1 MKKRLRL
8 VLVVLGIMTTIEAKR
23 TALRSTGE
31 MDSADEAMSV
41 VDKSSEKKLMVS
53 ASSESPKKCKER
65 ERKEARMG
73 SAGPKKGQWC
83 LFNVTPDTEDRSKKL
98 YADLAVGFIKY
109 TMPKITML
117 NAIGGTNTVSLQHSS
132 LLPMVRGGMG
142 VEIIGLPCISNG
154 RNKDDVTQTTRA
166 RIGWQALYAKK
177 NAAVETIYTSSSTT
191 TPILLGLQDVERG
204 EFMAVFSY
212 DLLRDKLSLEGGM
225 GVVGGALKDFALFQP
240 PVTDSTVTLPSFYM
254 GQYLKPRKA
263 NFGGFIGVNLAH
275 RFECADRVL
284 LEIGYR
290 CVFSSV
296 KYQTTIYQ
304 TQPGLLAT
312 DPVQNA
318 FLMAQTAGN
327 AVLLA
332 QPKFKVRANEV
343 TFGIVAEF

>member
-8 VLVVLGIMTTIEAKR
+8 ALVVLGMITTIEAKR
-23 TALRSTGE
+23 TSLRSCNGGNDVVIVE
-31 MDSADEAMSV
+31 EYSEARV
-41 VDKSSEKKLMVS
+41 VAEPSKKSLKKH
-53 ASSESPKKCKER
+53 KER
-65 ERKEARMG
+65 EYKEKKHHENTIE
-73 SAGPKKGQWC
+73 KKGRW
-83 LFNVTPDTEDRSKKL
+83 LVFDDKAPDKEDRAKKL
-98 YADLAVGFIKY
+98 YTDLAVGFIKY
-109 TMPKITML
+109 TMPEVTMF
-117 NAIGGTNTVSLQHSS
+117 NAIGGTNTVTLEHSS

-154 RNKDDVTQTTRA
+154 RNKDDVPQTTRA

-177 NAAVETIYTSSSTT
+177 NAAIETIYTSSSTT
-191 TPILLGLQDVERG
+191 TPTLLGLQDVERG

-212 DLLRDKLSLEGGM
+212 DLLRDMLSLEGGM

-240 PVTDSTVTLPSFYM
+240 PVTDSTVALPSFYM

-275 RFECADRVL
+275 RFECANRVL
-284 LEIGYR
+284 LEVGYR

-296 KYQTTIYQ
+296 KYHTTVYQ
-304 TQPGLLAT
+304 NQPGLLTTAA
-312 DPVQNA
+312 VQNA

-327 AVLLA
+327 AVLPA
-332 QPKFKVRANEV
+332 EPKFKVRAQEI

>member
-8 VLVVLGIMTTIEAKR
+8 VLVVLGMMATIEAKR

-31 MDSADEAMSV
+31 VDSADEVKSV
-41 VDKSSEKKLMVS
+41 VEGSSEKKVIVS
-53 ASSESPKKCKER
+53 VPLESPKKCKER
-65 ERKEARMG
+65 ERKEARMSSTVPSEG
-73 SAGPKKGQWC
+73 RWC
-83 LFNVTPDTEDRSKKL
+83 LFNVSPDTEDRSKKL

-109 TMPKITML
+109 SMPKITML
-117 NAIGGTNTVSLQHSS
+117 NAIGGTNDVSLQSSS

-142 VEIIGLPCISNG
+142 VELVGLPCISD
-154 RNKDDVTQTTRA
+154 KDKTTRA

-177 NAAVETIYTSSSTT
+177 NAAIETIYTSSSTT
-191 TPILLGLQDVERG
+191 TPTLLGLQDVERG

-212 DLLRDKLSLEGGM
+212 DILRDMLSLEGGM

-263 NFGGFIGVNLAH
+263 NFGGFIGVNLTH

-284 LEIGYR
+284 LEVGYR

-296 KYQTTIYQ
+296 KYHTTIYQ
-304 TQPGLLAT
+304 NQPGLLTTAA
-312 DPVQNA
+312 VQNA

-327 AVLLA
+327 GVLRA
-332 QPKFKVRANEV
+332 QPKFKVRANEI

>member
-8 VLVVLGIMTTIEAKR
+8 VLVVLGMMKTIEAKR

-31 MDSADEAMSV
+31 MDSTDEVMPV
-41 VDKSSEKKLMVS
+41 VKESSKKKVMVS

-65 ERKEARMG
+65 ERKEARRNET
-73 SAGPKKGQWC
+73 PKEHYCFFK
-83 LFNVTPDTEDRSKKL
+83 VSPDTEERSKKL

-109 TMPKITML
+109 SMPTITMR
-117 NAIGGTNTVSLQHSS
+117 NAIGGSNTVSLQHAS
-132 LLPMVRGGMG
+132 LLPMIRGGMG
-142 VEIIGLPCISNG
+142 VEIIGLPCLSNG
-154 RNKDDVTQTTRA
+154 RNKDDVAQTTRA

-177 NAAVETIYTSSSTT
+177 NAAIETIYTSSSTT
-191 TPILLGLQDVERG
+191 TPTLLGVQDVERG

-212 DLLRDKLSLEGGM
+212 DLLRDKLSIEGGM

-240 PVTDSTVTLPSFYM
+240 PVAGSTVTLPNLYM

-284 LEIGYR
+284 LEVGYR

-296 KYQTTIYQ
+296 KYLTTVYQ

-327 AVLLA
+327 AVLFA
-332 QPKFKVRANEV
+332 QPKFKVRANEI